1 MPEKFNSDLNS
12 SNGGFIH
19 GLVLR
24 IKLVFR
30 LLQDA
35 QVSPFLKIIP
45 LGSFLYGLIPINIPG
60 PVDELFVLALGL
72 YLFVELC
79 PPQVVEEH
87 MINIKNPTL
96 ERMRRPPDLD
106 SIIDA
111 EYQEIH
117 EQVDGTGNKENKA
130 K

>member
-1 MPEKFNSDLNS
+1 MPEKYNSDLNS

-19 GLVLR
+19 RLVFR

-30 LLQDA
+30 LLGDA
-35 QVSPFLKIIP
+35 RVSPFLKIIP
-45 LGSFLYGLIPINIPG
+45 LGSFLYALIPINIPG
-60 PVDELFVLALGL
+60 PVDELFVLTLGF

-79 PPQVVEEH
+79 PLQVVEEH
-87 MINIKNPTL
+87 MINIKNPAL
-96 ERMRRPPDLD
+96 ERMRRPPNPD

-117 EQVDGTGNKENKA
+117 EPDGTGDKENKA